1 MAHYP
6 LNHHLRQ
13 TYRLLAGTAGLYL
26 LLVGVIGLAGTWG
39 DPFFHRGSDW
49 VLGLRVNPAGSWL
62 ILLAGLL
69 ALGAAVAGG
78 NLHHRGNL
86 ILGWGLCGF
95 AMVVM
100 ALIQTDANVFNVSM
114 VNVIVLTGLGL
125 VLLIAGLYGKVGST
139 GSSESATPASPQG
152 ATGRSRRD

>member
-6 LNHHLRQ
+6 VDHHLRQ
-13 TYRLLAGTAGLYL
+13 TYRLLAGAAGLYL
-26 LLVGVIGLAGTWG
+26 LIVGAIGLARTWG

-49 VLGLRVNPAGSWL
+49 ALGLRVNPAAAWL

-69 ALGAAVAGG
+69 ALAAAVAGG
-78 NLHHRGNL
+78 ELNHRINMV
-86 ILGWGLCGF
+86 LGYGLCGF

-100 ALIQTDANVFNVSM
+100 AFIQTDANVFNVSM
-114 VNVIVLTGLGL
+114 VNVIVVTLLGL

-139 GSSESATPASPQG
+139 DSSGSTAPASPQG
-152 ATGRSRRD
+152 ATGRSRPD